1 MSNFNLKSGNTTP
14 FKEMGSSP
22 AKGIGLLTR
31 GVKAAKHL
39 YKAGKKAYTAY
50 KKSKNTPSTKRS
62 IKHDPDSGHLRIEET
77 GDYIPVSGKATGKP
91 GGLTWDPTKTHRM
104 EPDLFPHADKITKGY
119 TGKGGTYPK
128 GWDK

>member
-1 MSNFNLKSGNTTP
+1 MTDFNLKSGNTTP

-22 AKGIGLLTR
+22 AKQGILGILKHIPR
-31 GVKAAKHL
+31 GVKAAKSL
-39 YKAGKKAYTAY
+39 YKTGKKAYKAY

-62 IKHDPDSGHLRIEET
+62 IKHDPDSGHLRIKET

-104 EPDLFPHADKITKGY
+104 EPDLFPHMDKITKGY
-119 TGKGGTYPK
+119 TGKGGSY
-128 GWDK
+128 